1 MLDENTM
8 SQRLSQMRNKEIVLT
23 NLKTSNFSISQFK
36 QKLLENTQI
45 SQKTPLYADTYD
57 NMINNE
63 ILDEQETNR
72 DYQSKTKKRVV
83 QQDDL
88 ELLSQKT
95 EPKESKLQVSK

>member
-23 NLKTSNFSISQFK
+23 NLKNSNFSISQFK
-36 QKLLENTQI
+36 QKLLESTQI

-83 QQDDL
+83 EQDDL